1 MSKNKNE
8 KNKQKVDKGWLTIV
22 LVLSFSI
29 SFGMSLISEL
39 IIPNSFITI
48 SIFLVLIF
56 ILLGVIF
63 DMIGLAVAT
72 AEEKTF
78 HSMATNNV
86 KGAKTAINFIN
97 NKDKVASVLND
108 VVGDICGVVSGAC
121 GLAISLKLSSL
132 MGYDKVLTTVIITSI
147 ISALT
152 IGGKAFGKSIAIN
165 NCNSIVYSFSKFITI
180 FTKNKK

>member
-1 MSKNKNE
+1 MVKKKN
-8 KNKQKVDKGWLTIV
+8 NKEDLQKVDKGWLL
-22 LVLSFSI
+22 LVLLLSFVI

-39 IIPNSFITI
+39 IIPNSFVAV

-56 ILLGVIF
+56 IFLGIIF

-72 AEEKTF
+72 AEEKSF
-78 HSMATNNV
+78 HAMATKNV
-86 KGAKTAINFIN
+86 KGARTAINFIN

-108 VVGDICGVVSGAC
+108 VVGDICGVVSGSC

-132 MGYDKVLTTVIITSI
+132 MGFDKVLNTVIVTSI

-165 NCNSIVYSFSKFITI
+165 NCNSIVYSFSKFINI
-180 FTKNKK
+180 FIKSK